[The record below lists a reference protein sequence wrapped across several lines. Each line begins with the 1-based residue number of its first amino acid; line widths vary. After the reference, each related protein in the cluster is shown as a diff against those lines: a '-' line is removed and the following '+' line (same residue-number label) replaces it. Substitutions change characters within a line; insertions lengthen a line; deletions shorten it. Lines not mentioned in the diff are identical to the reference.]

1 MYSLRLIR
9 SFMRASLQQ
18 DLAYRANFWINLL
31 HSLLNLVVAV
41 AALLILFNQIEVLN
55 GWTFSATLGVMAV
68 YLIIGALR
76 ALFIGPSLETLVG
89 MGQEIWNGNF
99 DFSLIRPVNVQ
110 FLITFRIWRFFA
122 LLDLALGIGV
132 LIYAISQSSDPITW
146 LNWLLFAIAILAATL
161 VLYSLLLGLSALA
174 FWSPGFLITWVFDSL
189 FQLAR
194 YPISIYPPLVR
205 ILLTWI
211 IPIGLI
217 TTIPAQALSGQIG
230 IGMVSLSLSIACLLL
245 LAASWLFR
253 QGVNRYHS
261 ASS

>member
-1 MYSLRLIR
+1 MYYLKLIR

-31 HSLLNLVVAV
+31 HSLLNLVVAL
-41 AALLILFNQIEVLN
+41 AAILILFNQINDLN
-55 GWTFSATLGVMAV
+55 GWTFSATVGVMAV

-76 ALFIGPSLETLVG
+76 GLFIGPSLETLVG
-89 MGQEIWNGNF
+89 MGQEVWNGNF
-99 DFSLIRPVNVQ
+99 DFSLIRPVNIQ
-110 FLITFRIWRFFA
+110 FLVTFRIWRFFS
-122 LLDLALGIGV
+122 LLDLALGVGV
-132 LIYAISQSSDPITW
+132 LFYAVSQSPDPLTW
-146 LNWLLFAIAILAATL
+146 LNWFLFAITLAAGTL
-161 VLYSLLLGLSALA
+161 IIYALLLGLSALA
-174 FWSPGFLITWVFDSL
+174 FWSPGFLITWVFDAL

-194 YPISIYPPLVR
+194 YPIGIYPPFIR

-230 IGMVSLSLSIACLLL
+230 SGMALTSLGLAVLLL
-245 LAASWLFR
+245 MVASWLFR
-253 QGVNRYHS
+253 SGIRRYHS

>member
-1 MYSLRLIR
+1 MYSLRLIK

-41 AALLILFNQIEVLN
+41 AAILILFNQIENLN
-55 GWTFSATLGVMAV
+55 GWTFSSTLGVMAV

-76 ALFIGPSLETLVG
+76 GLFIGRSLETLLG

-110 FLITFRIWRFFA
+110 FLVTFRIWRFFA
-122 LLDLALGIGV
+122 LLDLALGVGV
-132 LIYAISQSSDPITW
+132 LIYAATQSSDPFTWINWFLFSIT
-146 LNWLLFAIAILAATL
+146 LISATILI
-161 VLYSLLLGLSALA
+161 YSLLLGLSALA
-174 FWSPGFLITWVFDSL
+174 FWSPGFLITWVFDAF

-194 YPISIYPPLVR
+194 YPIGIYPPLVR

-230 IGMVSLSLSIACLLL
+230 FEMVLISLAVAGILLVG
-245 LAASWLFR
+245 ASWLFR

>member
-1 MYSLRLIR
+1 MYSLRLIK
-9 SFMRASLQQ
+9 SFMRPSLQQ

-41 AALLILFNQIEVLN
+41 AAILILFNQIENLN
-55 GWTFSATLGVMAV
+55 GWTFSSTLGVMAV
-68 YLIIGALR
+68 YLIISALR
-76 ALFIGPSLETLVG
+76 GLFIGRSLETLVG
-89 MGQEIWNGNF
+89 MGEEIWNGNF

-110 FLITFRIWRFFA
+110 FLVTFCFWRFFA
-122 LLDLALGIGV
+122 LLDLALGVGV
-132 LIYAISQSSDPITW
+132 LIYAATQSSDPFTWINWFLFSIT
-146 LNWLLFAIAILAATL
+146 LISATILI
-161 VLYSLLLGLSALA
+161 YSLLLGLSALA

-194 YPISIYPPLVR
+194 YPINIYPPLVR

-230 IGMVSLSLSIACLLL
+230 FEMVLISLAVAGILLVG
-245 LAASWLFR
+245 ASWLFR

>member
-1 MYSLRLIR
+1 MYSLKLIK

-31 HSLLNLVVAV
+31 HSFLNLVVAI
-41 AALLILFNQIEVLN
+41 AAILILFNQIENLN
-55 GWTFSATLGVMAV
+55 GWTFSSTLGVMAV

-76 ALFIGPSLETLVG
+76 GLFIGPSLETLVG

-99 DFSLIRPVNVQ
+99 DFSLIRPVNIQ
-110 FLITFRIWRFFA
+110 FLVTFRIWRFFA
-122 LLDLALGIGV
+122 LLDLGLGVGV
-132 LIYAISQSSDPITW
+132 LIYAAGQSSDPIIW
-146 LNWLLFAIAILAATL
+146 INWLLFAITLIGATILIYA
-161 VLYSLLLGLSALA
+161 LLLGLSALA
-174 FWSPGFLITWVFDSL
+174 FWSPGFLITWVFDAL

-194 YPISIYPPLVR
+194 YPIGIYPPLVR

-230 IGMVSLSLSIACLLL
+230 IEMVLISLVVAGILLIG
-245 LAASWLFR
+245 ASCLFR

>member
-1 MYSLRLIR
+1 
-9 SFMRASLQQ
+9 MRASLQQ

-31 HSLLNLVVAV
+31 HSLLNLVVAI

-55 GWTFSATLGVMAV
+55 GWTFSTTLGVMAV

-76 ALFIGPSLETLVG
+76 SLFIGPSLETLVG

-99 DFSLIRPVNVQ
+99 DFSLIRPVNIQ
-110 FLITFRIWRFFA
+110 FLVTFRIWRFFS
-122 LLDLALGIGV
+122 LFDLALGIAV
-132 LIYAISQSSDPITW
+132 LVYAISQSNDPITW
-146 LNWLLFAIAILAATL
+146 LNWLLFAIALIAGTVIIYA
-161 VLYSLLLGLSALA
+161 LLLGLSALA
-174 FWSPGFLITWVFDSL
+174 FWSPGFLITWVFDAL

-194 YPISIYPPLVR
+194 YPIGIYPPVVR
-205 ILLTWI
+205 ILLTWV

-217 TTIPAQALSGQIG
+217 TTIPAQALNGQIG
-230 IGMVSLSLSIACLLL
+230 IGVVLLSSSIAAVLF
-245 LAASWLFR
+245 LAASWLFH

>member
-1 MYSLRLIR
+1 
-9 SFMRASLQQ
+9 MRASLQQ

-31 HSLLNLVVAV
+31 HSILNLAVAV
-41 AALLILFNQIEVLN
+41 AAILILFSQIENLN
-55 GWTFSATLGVMAV
+55 GWSFSSTLGVMAV
-68 YLIIGALR
+68 YLIISALR
-76 ALFIGPSLETLVG
+76 GLFIGPSLETLVG

-99 DFSLIRPVNVQ
+99 DFSLIRPVNIQ
-110 FLITFRIWRFFA
+110 FLVTFRIWRFFS
-122 LLDLALGIGV
+122 LLDLFLGLGV
-132 LIYAISQSSDPITW
+132 LIYAAIQSTDTITW
-146 LNWLLFAIAILAATL
+146 INWLLFAFALAAGTL
-161 VLYSLLLGLSALA
+161 ILYALLLGLSALA
-174 FWSPGFLITWVFDSL
+174 FWSPGFMITWVFDAL

-194 YPISIYPPLVR
+194 YPIGIYPSLVR

-230 IGMVSLSLSIACLLL
+230 IWMVFLSVVIAGLVF

-253 QGVNRYHS
+253 VGINRYQS

>member
-1 MYSLRLIR
+1 MYSLSLIK
-9 SFMRASLQQ
+9 SFMHASLQQ

-31 HSLLNLVVAV
+31 HSLLNLVVAIS
-41 AALLILFNQIEVLN
+41 AILILFNQIENLN
-55 GWTFSATLGVMAV
+55 GWTFSSTLGVMAV
-68 YLIIGALR
+68 YLIISALR
-76 ALFIGPSLETLVG
+76 GLFIGRSLETLVG
-89 MGQEIWNGNF
+89 MGEEISNGNF

-110 FLITFRIWRFFA
+110 FLVTFCIWRFFA
-122 LLDLALGIGV
+122 LLDLALGVGV
-132 LIYAISQSSDPITW
+132 LIYAATQSSDPFTWINWFLFSIT
-146 LNWLLFAIAILAATL
+146 LISATILIYTL
-161 VLYSLLLGLSALA
+161 ILGLSALA
-174 FWSPGFLITWVFDSL
+174 FWSPGFLITWVFDAL

-194 YPISIYPPLVR
+194 YPIGIYPPLVR

-230 IGMVSLSLSIACLLL
+230 FEMVLISLAVAGILLVG
-245 LAASWLFR
+245 ASWLFR